1 MALEMP
7 LAVLC
12 IVKPTATI
20 FRCTCVVQANI
31 LLDVDKLM
39 EGKIEAIIGLEVCY
53 DKAKIWQVQFYP
65 ERQQICLDRLI

>member
-1 MALEMP
+1 VEETPVALEMP

-39 EGKIEAIIGLEVCY
+39 EGKIEAIIGLEVC
-53 DKAKIWQVQFYP
+53 
-65 ERQQICLDRLI
+65 LL